1 MAKEIERKFLVTN
14 DHWRDQIKSSHR
26 MVQGYLNDEGRA
38 SVRVRISGDQAWLN
52 IKSRIL
58 GVERD
63 EYEYPIPVA
72 DARQMLDTL
81 AGGALIDKTRHLVDV
96 AGLTWEIDEFYGDNA
111 GLIVAEVELDRPD
124 ATFSK
129 PDWAG
134 MEVTDDPRYYN
145 VALVRHSFSTW

>member
-26 MVQGYLNDEGRA
+26 MVQGYLNDAGRA

-63 EYEYPIPVA
+63 EYEYPIPVT

-81 AGGALIDKTRHLVDV
+81 ADGALIEKTRHLVDV

-111 GLIVAEVELDRPD
+111 GLIVAEVELYQPD
-124 ATFSK
+124 ATFHK

-134 MEVTDDPRYYN
+134 KEVTDDPRYYN
-145 VALVRHSFSTW
+145 VALVRHPFSTW